1 MSGFFK
7 SEDESVEEEEEED
20 GLEST
25 SFRRS
30 VRSNNQRTT
39 NEIQLAG
46 NHLLPSSFINPGYD
60 PDEVDEDNEIVISV
74 SNTQISVIESTLQL
88 TPDSTPCFNHQ
99 FKLNGSCL
107 CHHSNYNPI
116 SDHQLNSLT
125 KHQLNP
131 NVNYRKNPITDQ
143 VTVNQNHKYAN
154 DENYSLSRSRSMNQY
169 SEDFC
174 TLKSSQVPLVCLTP
188 ESIKKGNVT
197 KSQSSLI

>member
-7 SEDESVEEEEEED
+7 SDDESIKSDEEEED
-20 GLEST
+20 SELEST

-30 VRSNNQRTT
+30 VRSNGQRTI
-39 NEIQLAG
+39 NGIQLTG
-46 NHLLPSSFINPGYD
+46 NNLSPSSFINPGYD
-60 PDEVDEDNEIVISV
+60 PDEINEDDEIVISV
-74 SNTQISVIESTLQL
+74 SNTQISVIESSLQL

-116 SDHQLNSLT
+116 DD
-125 KHQLNP
+125 HQLNP
-131 NVNYRKNPITDQ
+131 NANYRKNSITDQ
-143 VTVNQNHKYAN
+143 VTDHQNYKYAN

-174 TLKSSQVPLVCLTP
+174 TLKSSQVPLVYLTP